1 MVNWSLDKI
10 LNDQINIVK
19 ENMKNDL
26 KSGNNYLNESLDYL
40 FHSGGKMLRPT
51 LLLIGCRFGK
61 QYTKKETEIT
71 QLATAIETLHV
82 ATLLHDDV
90 IDEAKMRRGQ
100 ESIQSK
106 YSKEYAIYMGDYLLS
121 RCFLLL
127 TELQIPKELAIKLA
141 KVVGRI
147 CMGEISQ
154 NRNRF
159 NTDIS
164 PMGYLRIISGK
175 TAALF
180 AIALSAGSYVSRT
193 SDEVIKRLAHAGYQ
207 LGMAFQII
215 DDLLDFIGDEK
226 TVGKDLKY
234 DILQGYYCMPV
245 IFSLRDESEQQDEL
259 KALFSAGINKE
270 NIGYVISLIKK
281 SGAIQKTV
289 NLAKRYHQR
298 ALNVI
303 QKLPEN
309 SGKDLL
315 LNLIPK
321 LMERIY

>member
-1 MVNWSLDKI
+1 MENWSQDKI

-19 ENMKNDL
+19 MNMRNDL
-26 KSGNNYLNESLDYL
+26 KSGNSYLNESLDYL
-40 FHSGGKMLRPT
+40 FLSGGKMLRPT

-61 QYTKKETEIT
+61 QYAKKVTEVIH
-71 QLATAIETLHV
+71 LATSIETLHV

-127 TELQIPKELAIKLA
+127 TELQIPKELAVKLA

-164 PMGYLRIISGK
+164 LMGYLRIISGK

-180 AIALSAGSYVSRT
+180 AISLSAGAYVSKT
-193 SDEVIKRLAHAGYQ
+193 SDKVIKRLSHAGYQ

-226 TVGKDLKY
+226 MVGKDLKS
-234 DILQGYYCMPV
+234 DILQGYYCLPV
-245 IFSLRDESEQQDEL
+245 IFALRDESVYQEEI
-259 KALFSAGINKE
+259 KTLFSSGICRE
-270 NIGYVISLIKK
+270 NIDSIILLIKK
-281 SGAIQKTV
+281 SGAIEKTI

-298 ALNVI
+298 ALDVI
-303 QKLPEN
+303 HKLPEN
-309 SGKDLL
+309 RGKELL
-315 LNLIPK
+315 LNLIPR